1 MVNRS
6 RPKDIQS
13 LETTG
18 KNFKITIINI
28 LMCLAE
34 KLNNKHEYIENF
46 RKNLTMQMIKWK
58 F

>member
-6 RPKDIQS
+6 RPKDIPS